1 MCLPWPQVL
10 RLAGVCSSNPLGEAG
25 RFTASRPTPE
35 NGRMAL
41 ISPSPPEMWKGV
53 PGSGWKDPRQAGC
66 QNRGGSVNEC

>member
-1 MCLPWPQVL
+1 MPPMA
-10 RLAGVCSSNPLGEAG
+10 AGVAVGGRLLVKSAGEAE